1 MTEKAL
7 AVKEDMALNVAD
19 IKKYICPSATDKELF
34 MFLGIARSYGLNPLK
49 REIHFVKYGNN
60 PASIIVGYE
69 VYLKRAEATGKLGGW
84 KCWIEKDEIGEKAVI
99 EIKRTD
105 QEIPIRW
112 EVYRK
117 EFDRQQATWKTM
129 PMFLLKKVAISQGF
143 RLAFPGDLG
152 GMPYTAEE
160 MPHEKGGGVS
170 EQLPPPANGK
180 YSEPAE
186 VVEAQE
192 EDVPPFD
199 EPFGDEP
206 VKVISE
212 AQQKRLFA
220 KAKAAGWPTA
230 ELKAYLSEVH
240 GIMSS
245 KTIPVE
251 RYDKIIEWV
260 DSHTGYAPKEGE

>member
-7 AVKEDMALNVAD
+7 AIKEDMALNVAD
-19 IKKYICPSATDKELF
+19 IKKYICPTATDKELF

-49 REIHFVKYGNN
+49 REIHFVKYGQS

-84 KCWIEKDEIGEKAVI
+84 KCWIEKDDIGEKAVI

-105 QEIPIRW
+105 QEIPVRW

-117 EFDRQQATWKTM
+117 EFDRQQASWKTM

-170 EQLPPPANGK
+170 EMLPTTKPVA
-180 YSEPAE
+180 AE
-186 VVEAQE
+186 VVDDGPEPEPEWQESYPEEPEKPISDAQ
-192 EDVPPFD
+192 
-199 EPFGDEP
+199 
-206 VKVISE
+206 K
-212 AQQKRLFA
+212 KRLFA
-220 KAKAAGWPTA
+220 RARAGGWPVE
-230 ELKAYLSEVH
+230 ELKAYLLDKH
-240 GIMSS
+240 GVKSS
-245 KTIPVE
+245 KEIPVTK
-251 RYDKIIEWV
+251 YDKIIEWI
-260 DSHTGYAPKEGE
+260 DSHTGYAPQEGE

>member
-1 MTEKAL
+1 MEKELAL
-7 AVKEDMALNVAD
+7 KDSVTLNVAD

-69 VYLKRAEATGKLGGW
+69 VYLKRAEATGKLDGW

-99 EIKRTD
+99 EIKRKD
-105 QEIPIRW
+105 QDIPVRW

-117 EFDRQQATWKTM
+117 EFDRQQASWKTM

-160 MPHEKGGGVS
+160 LPVGKGEAHPMPEV
-170 EQLPPPANGK
+170 PVD
-180 YSEPAE
+180 
-186 VVEAQE
+186 VVEAEVPNGRRMATPEQVKRIQIMMRQE
-192 EDVPPFD
+192 GVENRDEILELLSGYVERTLKSSKELTFD
-199 EPFGDEP
+199 EAHQWIDEHVVP
-206 VKVISE
+206 QE
-212 AQQKRLFA
+212 AVA
-220 KAKAAGWPTA
+220 
-230 ELKAYLSEVH
+230 
-240 GIMSS
+240 
-245 KTIPVE
+245 
-251 RYDKIIEWV
+251 
-260 DSHTGYAPKEGE
+260 